1 MEKIDFKGIEP
12 GNMCN
17 IVTLLV
23 KFRTETKGHKIG
35 YKTMAF
41 CGWDEGISI
50 EGGIHAQ
57 PYLTARITQPYL
69 TARIRLD
76 KVQVVA
82 SVAEKEFK
90 YGYGSNNVR
99 RLHGLKAN
107 RRVKRRDKRR
117 VK

>member
-1 MEKIDFKGIEP
+1 MEKIDFKGIKP
-12 GNMCN
+12 GHMSNH
-17 IVTLLV
+17 VLLLSKHYV
-23 KFRTETKGHKIG
+23 PESGA
-35 YKTMAF
+35 YKTLAF
-41 CGWDEGISI
+41 YGWDEGIDI
-50 EGGIHAQ
+50 EGSIHA
-57 PYLTARITQPYL
+57 QPYL

-90 YGYGSNNVR
+90 YGYGTNNAR

-117 VK
+117 VR

>member
-1 MEKIDFKGIEP
+1 MPTNGTRWYDGIEP

-23 KFRTETKGHKIG
+23 KFRAETKGHKSG
-35 YKTMAF
+35 YKTIAF

-50 EGGIHAQ
+50 EGGIHA
-57 PYLTARITQPYL
+57 QPYL

-90 YGYGSNNVR
+90 YGYGTNNAR

-117 VK
+117 VR

>member
-1 MEKIDFKGIEP
+1 MARIELGSIKP
-12 GNMCN
+12 GHMGRY
-17 IVTLLV
+17 VLLLSRHYV
-23 KFRTETKGHKIG
+23 PESRT
-35 YKTMAF
+35 YKTLAF
-41 CGWDEGISI
+41 YGADEGMDII
-50 EGGIHAQ
+50 GGADEDIRV
-57 PYLTARITQPYL
+57 TT
-69 TARIRLD
+69 TIRLD

-90 YGYGSNNVR
+90 YGYGTNNAR